1 MSDVFCN
8 ACGKYHASLTVCPN
22 ENIVDTRHTP
32 PLCRN
37 CVAVTSLEAEIARL
51 KAILDK
57 AAEAGKNGTLEI
69 ARLKAREAEMR
80 EALEEI
86 MKRSHMANMDGTNVP
101 DEEQD
106 VWWQIANRS
115 LLSRES
121 AEPAE
126 DEIEAAEKWERE
138 WCENCGCMAE
148 APKPAEERGP
158 EYSCE
163 HSFQLI
169 YRCVHCGQIGDSIA

>member
-22 ENIVDTRHTP
+22 ENIMGTKHTP
-32 PLCRN
+32 PLCMN
-37 CVAVTSLEAEIARL
+37 CVKVSSLEA
-51 KAILDK
+51 
-57 AAEAGKNGTLEI
+57 EI

-126 DEIEAAEKWERE
+126 
-138 WCENCGCMAE
+138 
-148 APKPAEERGP
+148 ERGP
-158 EYSCE
+158 EVWDAAVE
-163 HSFQLI
+163 A
-169 YRCVHCGQIGDSIA
+169 RMKGEGK